1 MSLCTFESSSI
12 YIKLLNMNN
21 MHHAF
26 AATYHTSTANDTLL
40 ISALRPLPR
49 PGIDL
54 NCGETWMVP
63 LKSALNSVASD
74 GPPRSGSVVV
84 LIKLKSAFRV
94 LTRSLYPTCI
104 NVWKLEKAPCS
115 ERIFQ
120 NGDRLALVCS
130 FFSCNSHGVGPIV
143 PSSKDHVSRRES
155 NKTPKVTI
163 ADFKDQGADLPNGA
177 TQSHASGECDARAE
191 KTIQG
196 I

>member
-1 MSLCTFESSSI
+1 
-12 YIKLLNMNN
+12 
-21 MHHAF
+21 
-26 AATYHTSTANDTLL
+26 
-40 ISALRPLPR
+40 
-49 PGIDL
+49 
-54 NCGETWMVP
+54 
-63 LKSALNSVASD
+63 
-74 GPPRSGSVVV
+74 

-163 ADFKDQGADLPNGA
+163 ADFKDQGLTCPTGRLSPTPRGSVMQGQKRPFRGFESSAVSPLSGRPNLVS
-177 TQSHASGECDARAE
+177 TASILRFSEVSGVNLYPTRMPID
-191 KTIQG
+191 G
-196 I
+196 F